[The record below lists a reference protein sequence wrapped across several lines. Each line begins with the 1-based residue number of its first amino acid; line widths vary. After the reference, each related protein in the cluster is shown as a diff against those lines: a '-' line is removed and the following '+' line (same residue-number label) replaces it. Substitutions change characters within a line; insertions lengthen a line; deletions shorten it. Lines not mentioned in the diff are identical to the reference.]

1 MVVSELQLALIGG
14 GAALVAGVWAYNLWQ
29 EHQHKKVAEKIFKGG
44 QEDVLL
50 QGQEDVPAEPVPPVR
65 HEPAGMAEPVLD
77 RVEPMADIVAED
89 PAVSVP
95 PDERA
100 DVPPPPADW
109 ADAIADCTVRVDF
122 AQAIAAPDLW
132 AAQAGWGGGLG
143 KPLAWMGYA
152 EGRSQWRTINAHSAD
167 HYAAVAASLQLA
179 DRRGAVGETDLAAF
193 LDGMHRL
200 AQHFSGLVTLPAS
213 HEVLTHAR
221 ALDEFCAGV
230 DVQLGVNV
238 VDGAGNAFAGTKLRG
253 LAEAAGMELRGDG
266 LFHALDDYGATLFT
280 LGNLGPEVFDA
291 DVMRTLTTAG
301 VTFMLDVPRVADGP
315 VAFDRMVAAARQMAQ
330 SLGGTL
336 VDGQRHALSDAMIAG
351 IRAKIGEIQQ
361 QMAVYEIA
369 PGSVRALRLFS

>member
-1 MVVSELQLALIGG
+1 MAVSELQLALIGG

-29 EHQHKKVAEKIFKGG
+29 EHQHKKAAEKIFKGG

-50 QGQEDVPAEPVPPVR
+50 QGQPEEEAPQVRREPAVMVDPVLERLEPIADAEGAAPAEVPMEGR
-65 HEPAGMAEPVLD
+65 T
-77 RVEPMADIVAED
+77 
-89 PAVSVP
+89 
-95 PDERA
+95 
-100 DVPPPPADW
+100 DVTAPPADW
-109 ADAIADCTVRVDF
+109 ADPIADCTVRVDF
-122 AQAIAAPDLW
+122 GQPVAAPDLW

-152 EGRSQWRTINAHSAD
+152 EGGGWRTINAHSAD
-167 HYAAVAASLQLA
+167 RYLAVAASLQLA

-193 LDGMHRL
+193 LDGMHRI
-200 AQHFSGLVTLPAS
+200 AQHFSGAMEPPVS
-213 HEVLTHAR
+213 HEVLAHAR

-230 DVQLGVNV
+230 DIQLSVGVA
-238 VDGAGNAFAGTKLRG
+238 DGAGNGFAGTKLRG
-253 LAEAAGMELRGDG
+253 MAEAAGMELRADG
-266 LFHALDDYGATLFT
+266 LFHALDEYGATLFT
-280 LGNLGPEVFDA
+280 LGNLGPEIFDA
-291 DVMRTLTTAG
+291 DVMRTLMTSG
-301 VTFMLDVPRVADGP
+301 VSFTLDVPRVADGP
-315 VAFDRMVAAARQMAQ
+315 NAFDRMVAVARQMAQ

>member
-1 MVVSELQLALIGG
+1 MAVSELQLALIGG
-14 GAALVAGVWAYNLWQ
+14 GAALVAGVWGYNLWQ
-29 EHQHKKVAEKIFKGG
+29 EHQHKKAAEKIFKGG

-50 QGQEDVPAEPVPPVR
+50 QGQEEVPAEPAPQMR
-65 HEPAGMAEPVLD
+65 REPAGMAEPVLD
-77 RVEPMADIVAED
+77 RVEPMADSAAED
-89 PAVSVP
+89 QTVSMPAA
-95 PDERA
+95 ERT
-100 DVPPPPADW
+100 DVPQPPADW
-109 ADAIADCTVRVDF
+109 ADAIADCTVRIDF
-122 AQAIAAPDLW
+122 AQAVAAPDLW

-143 KPLAWMGYA
+143 KPLAWMGYG
-152 EGRSQWRTINAHSAD
+152 EGSGQWRTITAHAAD
-167 HYAAVAASLQLA
+167 RYSIVTASLQLA

-200 AQHFSGLVTLPAS
+200 AQHFAGLIELPAS

-238 VDGAGNAFAGTKLRG
+238 VDGAGNGFAGTKLRG
-253 LAEAAGMELRGDG
+253 LAEAAGLELRGDG
-266 LFHALDDYGATLFT
+266 LFHALDEYGATLFT
-280 LGNLGPEVFDA
+280 LGNLGSEIFDA

-315 VAFDRMVAAARQMAQ
+315 AAFDRMVAVARQMAQ

-369 PGSVRALRLFS
+369 PGSARALRLFS